1 MSERQKLYTAFIH
14 ITSNRANVVAY
25 YGYLSDCGEWVEV
38 GKVRNRRDADWHDTV
53 ASAKASKAGELEE
66 MARRMLEQA
75 AELRAAVEVTA

>member
-14 ITSNRANVVAY
+14 ITFNRANVVAY

-38 GKVRNRRDADWHDTV
+38 GKVRNRRDADWHDTE
-53 ASAKASKAGELEE
+53 AAAKASKAGELEE

-75 AELRAAVEVTA
+75 AELRAAVEATA

>member
-1 MSERQKLYTAFIH
+1 MSNGQRVYAAFVH
-14 ITSNRANVVAY
+14 ISSNRANVVAY

-38 GKVRNRRDADWHDTV
+38 GKVRNRRDADWHDTE
-53 ASAKASKAGELEE
+53 AAAKASKAGELEE